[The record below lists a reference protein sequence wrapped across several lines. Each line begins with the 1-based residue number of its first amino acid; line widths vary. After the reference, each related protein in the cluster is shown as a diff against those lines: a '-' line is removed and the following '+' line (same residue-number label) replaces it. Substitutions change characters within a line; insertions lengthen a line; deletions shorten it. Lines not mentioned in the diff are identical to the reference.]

1 MSIWKKIEGYDN
13 YSVSDDGKIR
23 NDKSGNVKAT
33 SHESKGRVY
42 RQVSLYSNGTGRTF
56 TVHKLVAKAFIPNPN
71 NRKEINHKDGNPENN
86 NVNNLEWCTHKENI
100 DHAWRTGLC
109 KPIKGRPSPMKGRPN
124 PNGGLPRVKVMC
136 VETGKIYN
144 SIKEAQ
150 DDTGATH
157 IYDVVTGL
165 QHSSNGLHFTRV

>member
-1 MSIWKKIEGYDN
+1 MAIWKKIKEFNN
-13 YSVSDDGKIR
+13 YSVSDDGKVR
-23 NDKSGNVKAT
+23 SDKTGQEKVLQKDKRGYNIVNLYKNGDFK
-33 SHESKGRVY
+33 SKRVH
-42 RQVSLYSNGTGRTF
+42 R
-56 TVHKLVAKAFIPNPN
+56 LVAEAFLEPVEN
-71 NRKEINHKDGNPENN
+71 KECINHIDGNKLNN
-86 NVNNLEWCTHKENI
+86 KVDNLEWCTHKENI
-100 DHAWRTGLC
+100 EHSWRTGLY

-165 QHSSNGLHFTRV
+165 QHSSNGLHFMRV